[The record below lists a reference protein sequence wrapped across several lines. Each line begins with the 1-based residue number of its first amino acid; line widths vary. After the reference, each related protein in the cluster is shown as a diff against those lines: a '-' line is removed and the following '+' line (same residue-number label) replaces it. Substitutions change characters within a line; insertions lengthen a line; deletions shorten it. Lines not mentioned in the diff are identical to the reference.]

1 MVAEGPVDHLFTGRA
16 HERPLEIVS
25 DVVPGPKGDG
35 ASPGGGFG
43 RSELRDERVVR
54 VNQACQVTDER
65 LEILFAAAV
74 RGCLDDRTERREF
87 FGLSAR
93 HVGSVRGRML
103 LGRFSGSFVCL
114 GHRYLPDDEG
124 PDESEY
130 CRRRS
135 SQRTASAHVP
145 PQAFYSSS
153 AGNRNR
159 RARRCGRLT
168 ATPRGGPTN
177 CRELPRNPVAPV
189 AAAIG
194 GRLILPGR
202 RRSKNP

>member
-1 MVAEGPVDHLFTGRA
+1 
-16 HERPLEIVS
+16 
-25 DVVPGPKGDG
+25 
-35 ASPGGGFG
+35 
-43 RSELRDERVVR
+43 
-54 VNQACQVTDER
+54 NQARQVTDER

-114 GHRYLPDDEG
+114 GHGHLPDDES
-124 PDESEY
+124 PDESEH

-135 SQRTASAHVP
+135 SKHSFSAHSP
-145 PQAFYSSS
+145 PRLFYSSS

-159 RARRCGRLT
+159 RARRSGRLT

-177 CRELPRNPVAPV
+177 CRELPRNAVAPV

-194 GRLILPGR
+194 GRLILSGR
-202 RRSKNP
+202 RRSKGP